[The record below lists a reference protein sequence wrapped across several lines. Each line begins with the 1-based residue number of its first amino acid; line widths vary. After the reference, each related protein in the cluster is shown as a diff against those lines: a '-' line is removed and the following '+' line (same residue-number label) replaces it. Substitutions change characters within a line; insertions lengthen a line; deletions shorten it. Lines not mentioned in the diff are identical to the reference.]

1 MTPEVQQ
8 LLQQYLPIVIL
19 LAVSTVLALL
29 VVGLGHLFGPRRPTK
44 VKQQPYE
51 SGMLPIGPAVRRLPV
66 KFYLIAVL
74 FILFDIEVIFFLP
87 WAVVFNSF
95 VKNGLGLFIF
105 VEMLVFI
112 GILLVGYVYAW
123 KKGALEWE

>member
-1 MTPEVQQ
+1 MTPEVQE
-8 LLQQYLPIVIL
+8 LLLDYLPILI
-19 LAVSTVLALL
+19 LL
-29 VVGLGHLFGPRRPTK
+29 VVSTLLAALMVVLGHLFGPRRPTK
-44 VKQQPYE
+44 VKQQAYE
-51 SGMLPIGPAVRRLPV
+51 SGMIPIGPAVRRLPV
-66 KFYLIAVL
+66 KFYLVAVL

-95 VKNGLGLFIF
+95 VANGRGLFIF
-105 VEMLVFI
+105 AEMLVFV